1 MSIALFFSFQ
11 IYYYLILQWAA
22 VFFRPVYFTLLF
34 SLQTMTE
41 YAAFVVVVLVV
52 VAVVFFQFLLL
63 GIDYDAASLSSCQR
77 CSPLSALSQA
87 DTVFSGV

>member
-1 MSIALFFSFQ
+1 MNIALFFSFQ
-11 IYYYLILQWAA
+11 VYYYLILQWAA

-41 YAAFVVVVLVV
+41 YAAFVVVI
-52 VAVVFFQFLLL
+52 FFQFLLL
-63 GIDYDAASLSSCQR
+63 GIDYDDAASLSSYQR

-87 DTVFSGV
+87 NPVFSGV

>member
-1 MSIALFFSFQ
+1 
-11 IYYYLILQWAA
+11 
-22 VFFRPVYFTLLF
+22 
-34 SLQTMTE
+34 MTE

-52 VAVVFFQFLLL
+52 VPAVFFQFWLL

-87 DTVFSGV
+87 YPVFSGV